1 MHLNEPATNNDAART
16 LGRRIVHA
24 RENQGL
30 TTAQLARRLG
40 VESATL
46 QGWESG
52 RLEPRSSRVST
63 LAGMLNVSLVWLM
76 TGRGEEP
83 RDTLTPTEMMK
94 IRESIER
101 MREQAISLTSELE
114 NLEERLGSY
123 ESFHE

>member
-1 MHLNEPATNNDAART
+1 MNLNSQTIDSETAGT
-16 LGRRIVHA
+16 LAERIVYA

-52 RLEPRSSRVST
+52 RQEPRSSRVSM
-63 LAGMLNVSLVWLM
+63 LAGMLNVSLVWLL
-76 TGRGEEP
+76 TGRGDRP
-83 RDTLTPTEMMK
+83 DDTLNPTEMMK

-101 MREQAISLTSELE
+101 MREQAISLTNELE
-114 NLEERLGSY
+114 HLEERLGSY

>member
-1 MHLNEPATNNDAART
+1 MTPDKQTSQDDPARSFAE
-16 LGRRIVHA
+16 RIVYA

-40 VESATL
+40 VESVTL

-63 LAGMLNVSLVWLM
+63 LAGMLNVSLVWLL
-76 TGRGEEP
+76 TGRGERP
-83 RDTLTPTEMMK
+83 DDTLNPTEMMK

-114 NLEERLGSY
+114 HLEERLGSY

>member
-1 MHLNEPATNNDAART
+1 MTPDKQARQDDPARSFAAR
-16 LGRRIVHA
+16 IVYA

-63 LAGMLNVSLVWLM
+63 LAGMLNVSLVWLL
-76 TGRGEEP
+76 TGRGERP
-83 RDTLTPTEMMK
+83 DDTLNPTEMMK
-94 IRESIER
+94 IRESIDR

-114 NLEERLGSY
+114 HLEERLGSY